1 MSARIPPAGLVAL
14 FLAFSGAA
22 ILRGETVN
30 RIVARVDDQIL
41 TSSEMER
48 YLGAVRERWDP
59 SAGGGDEVEKES
71 RKAAITHW
79 VEQQLILKES
89 QEVKNFPIDTVEI
102 DQQIQEQK
110 SKFPSPEE
118 FAAALA
124 RESLDEKKLRE
135 RLEDSYRVR
144 LLTYR
149 EIQSKINI
157 SPREVMEY
165 YQAHSDEFTT
175 PEMVRISQILIPYSN
190 KESDQELA
198 REQARRV
205 LDKLAAGE
213 DFADLAREYSQGP
226 GADQNGDMG
235 YFEKGQLRDEVF
247 ALAVEEHTGIIESNA
262 GQLIIK
268 VTGKKEA
275 YRKPLP
281 EVWGEIDDRI
291 SQEQYEK
298 LYDAWMEKLKAKAY
312 IRIEE

>member
-1 MSARIPPAGLVAL
+1 MSARIPTAGFIAL

-30 RIVARVDDQIL
+30 RIVARVDDKIL

-59 SAGGGDEVEKES
+59 SAGDTDMVEKES
-71 RKAAITHW
+71 RKAAIAHW

-89 QEVKNFPIDTVEI
+89 KGLKNFPIDTVEI

-124 RESLDEKKLRE
+124 RESLDEKTLRE

-149 EIQSKINI
+149 EVQSKINI

-175 PEMVRISQILIPYSN
+175 PEMVRISQILIPYSD

-226 GADQNGDMG
+226 GAEQNGDMG

-247 ALAVEEHTGIIESNA
+247 ALAVEEHTGIIESDA
-262 GQLIIK
+262 GQLIIM

-298 LYDAWMEKLKAKAY
+298 LYDAWMEKLKAKAF